1 MSYFELC
8 SENSQELPKVLII
21 TVLAEKREADQI
33 QMLQNT
39 LRREK
44 PILRPKAQL
53 YRDNANDLGLNFCV
67 WSIMVPGSK
76 PSQNILL
83 VSSQNYIDVLLLK
96 SCSEPSKYALP
107 CVPHT
112 TGETNLLPTAAVSMN
127 YA

>member
-8 SENSQELPKVLII
+8 SENSQELPIVLII

-53 YRDNANDLGLNFCV
+53 YRDNANDLGLSFCV